1 MMESAAGNE
10 HGTGWLEPGETMR
23 FRLAEFPPA
32 LMLLPP
38 FLIVF
43 GPLFKLMRGWR
54 ALAVT
59 DRNIYVVRGSGKR
72 VSVLFKAP
80 LGSVPVE
87 VQGRGPWLGQYLAVA
102 DEKVWIIASAESI
115 ETGFA
120 AANGR

>member
-1 MMESAAGNE
+1 MTAPAAGNE
-10 HGTGWLEPGETMR
+10 LGAGWLEPGETMR

-32 LMLLPP
+32 LMMVPP

-43 GPLFKLMRGWR
+43 GPLFKLIRGWR

-59 DRNIYVVRGSGKR
+59 DRNVYVVRGGGER

-102 DEKVWIIASAESI
+102 NEKVWIIASAESI
-115 ETGFA
+115 ETELA